1 METDEAAAWGER
13 FSPKVLGFMQIAIDQ
28 LDFEFDLCGAA
39 IVRELEECVRGFV
52 RETLNKVFLR
62 KFGLWMLGSEF
73 TGNRCDTLQKQQQ
86 SPVGGWDSLMQ
97 NQALQQT
104 TTHSGVGVWGC
115 F

>member
-86 SPVGGWDSLMQ
+86 SPVGGIAFLS
-97 NQALQQT
+97 
-104 TTHSGVGVWGC
+104 
-115 F
+115 FF